1 MHETVFK
8 IGCTFHHVIWELKL
22 GTLCYLW
29 HNPSSL
35 LHNLVLAEHL
45 PGGNTIRAKSYSH
58 QSEIRKGKMVR
69 SNVRLNLWRYPDT
82 QIDQWISHHSYY
94 NSDCEVN
101 GYLGKIQAAYGTGST
116 TWPFLCILLTVPFLH
131 RSVVL
136 QISTTGKRSETS
148 SCIKTRSKQ
157 QICSRGITTTLPYQ
171 AWAKRGQLFGYSRYW

>member
-116 TWPFLCILLTVPFLH
+116 TWPLPRRHRLHVDWLLECKKGSS
-131 RSVVL
+131 RSIWDHSYVHYS
-136 QISTTGKRSETS
+136 QSHFSTG
-148 SCIKTRSKQ
+148 
-157 QICSRGITTTLPYQ
+157 L
-171 AWAKRGQLFGYSRYW
+171 